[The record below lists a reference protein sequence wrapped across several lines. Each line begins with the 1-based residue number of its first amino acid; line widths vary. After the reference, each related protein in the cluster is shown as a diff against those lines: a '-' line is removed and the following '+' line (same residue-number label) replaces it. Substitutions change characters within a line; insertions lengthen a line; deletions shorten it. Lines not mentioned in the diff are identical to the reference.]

1 MGVDPGSRI
10 TGYGFLDPGPD
21 GPHLVEC
28 GQVEVASGVDF
39 PSRLAEVYQA
49 LTQLILLHQP
59 QEMAVEETFFG
70 KNPRSVLSLG
80 QVRGVAVLAGALA
93 GIEVAEY
100 APREVKMAV
109 VGDGRA
115 TKERVQAMVTRLL
128 RLAEPLESLDAAD
141 SLAVA
146 LCHGH
151 RRGYF

>member
-10 TGYGFLDPGPD
+10 TGYGFLDPGPG
-21 GPHLVEC
+21 GPLLVEC
-28 GQVEVASGVDF
+28 GEVEVDPARDL
-39 PSRLAEVYQA
+39 PSRLAELYRA
-49 LTQLILLHQP
+49 LTQLIHLHRP

-115 TKERVQAMVTRLL
+115 TKERVQAMVAELL
-128 RLAEPLESLDAAD
+128 RLPGPLASLDAAD
-141 SLAVA
+141 GLAVA